1 MLPVT
6 SEGGEAMAI
15 KMIGRSGQ
23 ISLGKEHAG
32 KMVQVD
38 ELEVG
43 VWMIKAGEFVPDN
56 ERWLHEPEVKA
67 RLDRAIAWAEST
79 EPSET
84 DLDEL
89 EARLSSGERP
99 ARSQSA

>member
-1 MLPVT
+1 
-6 SEGGEAMAI
+6 MAI
-15 KMIGRSGQ
+15 KTIGKSGQ

-32 KMVQVD
+32 RMVQV
-38 ELEVG
+38 EEVEKG
-43 VWMIKAGEFVPDN
+43 FWTIKAGEFIPDY

-89 EARLSSGERP
+89 EERLSRGERP
-99 ARSQSA
+99 A

>member
-1 MLPVT
+1 
-6 SEGGEAMAI
+6 MAI
-15 KMIGRSGQ
+15 KTVGKSGQ
-23 ISLGKEHAG
+23 VSLGKKYAG
-32 KMVQVD
+32 RTVQV
-38 ELEVG
+38 EEVEEG
-43 VWMIKAGEFVPDN
+43 VWTIKVGEFIPDN

-89 EARLSSGERP
+89 EERLSLGERP
-99 ARSQSA
+99 AGSQSA

>member
-1 MLPVT
+1 
-6 SEGGEAMAI
+6 MAI
-15 KMIGRSGQ
+15 KTIGKSGQ

-32 KMVQVD
+32 RTVQV
-38 ELEVG
+38 EEVEKG
-43 VWMIKAGEFVPDN
+43 YWTVKVGEFIPDH
-56 ERWLHEPEVKA
+56 ERWLHEPEAKA

-89 EARLSSGERP
+89 EERLGLGERP
-99 ARSQSA
+99 VGSESA

>member
-1 MLPVT
+1 M
-6 SEGGEAMAI
+6 I
-15 KMIGRSGQ
+15 KTIGRSGQ

-32 KMVQVD
+32 RMVQVE
-38 ELEVG
+38 ELEKG
-43 VWMIKAGEFVPDN
+43 VWVIKAGQFIPDN

-79 EPSET
+79 ERAET

-89 EARLSSGERP
+89 RARLERGERP
-99 ARSQSA
+99 TGPEPA

>member
-1 MLPVT
+1 M
-6 SEGGEAMAI
+6 I
-15 KMIGRSGQ
+15 KTIGRSGQ

-32 KMVQVD
+32 KMVQVE
-38 ELEVG
+38 ELEEG
-43 VWMIKAGEFVPDN
+43 VWMIKAGEFIPDN

>member
-1 MLPVT
+1 MVPHEEVL
-6 SEGGEAMAI
+6 MAI
-15 KMIGRSGQ
+15 KTIGKSGQ

-32 KMVQVD
+32 RMVQV
-38 ELEVG
+38 EEVEKG
-43 VWMIKAGEFVPDN
+43 FWTIKAGKFIPDH

-89 EARLSSGERP
+89 EERLSRGERP
-99 ARSQSA
+99 A